1 MSKRRTRTAPPPQY
15 YNLDEDKLNKLNK
28 WSNEILEKLLP
39 QFILYEPE
47 CSSFKNCI
55 DNIKKEFDSI
65 FSYIIFGKKDD
76 VYKEHQLKY
85 IKLLRLISTN
95 KIDNCRNKF
104 NFLDKISSINGHGLD
119 NIIFDSMVRTSDH
132 IPHIDRKPPTTNGQR
147 LITDYYKSKPKSS
160 SKSK

>member
-1 MSKRRTRTAPPPQY
+1 MSRSSYLKQPKY
-15 YNLDEDKLNKLNK
+15 YNLDEDKINE
-28 WSNEILEKLLP
+28 WSKEILENLLP

-47 CSSFKNCI
+47 CSSFKDCI
-55 DNIKKEFDSI
+55 NNIRKEFHSI
-65 FSYIIFGKKDD
+65 FSFITFGKNDD
-76 VYKEHQLKY
+76 IYKEHKLKY

-104 NFLDKISSINGHGLD
+104 NFLDKISIISEIVNRDD
-119 NIIFDSMVRTSDH
+119 NIIFNTAVKFSDR
-132 IPHIDRKPPTTNGQR
+132 IPHIDRKPPIKNGQR